1 MENLGQ
7 NIAIYFYRSGFSAF
21 VFDQTTRINLVL
33 IVDNSGRTKDLVKF
47 TMLESPQNERIVE
60 NVEFLLDPA
69 GRQTWGKCMEEGVN
83 WLYNDWDNDPIGTAS
98 CWATGFLCV
107 IGAGIGCAF

>member
-47 TMLESPQNERIVE
+47 TMLESPQNGRIVE

>member
-21 VFDQTTRINLVL
+21 VFDQTTRINFVL
-33 IVDNSGRTKDLVKF
+33 IVDNTLRTKDLVKF

-60 NVEFLLDPA
+60 NVEFLLNLA
-69 GRQTWGKCMEEGVN
+69 GRQTWGNVWKKG
-83 WLYNDWDNDPIGTAS
+83 
-98 CWATGFLCV
+98 
-107 IGAGIGCAF
+107 

>member
-7 NIAIYFYRSGFSAF
+7 NIAIYYYRSGFSAF

-60 NVEFLLDPA
+60 NVEFLLDPSV
-69 GRQTWGKCMEEGVN
+69 RQTWGNVWKKG
-83 WLYNDWDNDPIGTAS
+83 
-98 CWATGFLCV
+98 
-107 IGAGIGCAF
+107 